1 MFIAAESSMI
11 ERHDMRRD
19 EMSDD
24 EKSVRPASD
33 VKFRQLYFRDL
44 STGLGLLEDGT
55 VVRFI
60 YENPR
65 GGGNAFS
72 LRIYEVEIKDDRSVP
87 ASMFN
92 AA

>member
-1 MFIAAESSMI
+1 
-11 ERHDMRRD
+11 
-19 EMSDD
+19 
-24 EKSVRPASD
+24 
-33 VKFRQLYFRDL
+33 
-44 STGLGLLEDGT
+44 

-65 GGGNAFS
+65 GGGSAFT
-72 LRIYEVEIKDDRSVP
+72 LRIYEVEIKDERSVS

>member
-1 MFIAAESSMI
+1 MADDGKATGPVSDPEVQAALL
-11 ERHDMRRD
+11 
-19 EMSDD
+19 
-24 EKSVRPASD
+24 
-33 VKFRQLYFRDL
+33 QDL

-65 GGGNAFS
+65 GGGSAFT
-72 LRIYEVEIKDDRSVP
+72 LRIYEVEIKDERSVP

>member
-1 MFIAAESSMI
+1 MADDGKPPAPV
-11 ERHDMRRD
+11 
-19 EMSDD
+19 SDL
-24 EKSVRPASD
+24 
-33 VKFRQLYFRDL
+33 KFRQLYFRDL

-65 GGGNAFS
+65 GGGNAFTM
-72 LRIYEVEIKDDRSVP
+72 RIYEVEIKDERSVP